1 MSQADYIKVKK
12 GMARVIIKTDPEDE
26 LPTMEMNWEF
36 SKSDATKIMV
46 YAMQLKANTEEA

>member
-36 SKSDATKIMV
+36 NKSDATKILV
-46 YAMQLKANTEEA
+46 YAMQLKAEKDDD